1 MMKKQNN
8 KQVKPSFWKWLHQYR
23 IKIALSAFLVIIPI
37 TLILTAYIGAYTTN
51 NKVHF
56 DVEVT
61 QETTYIKDFISYD
74 DIDALLLHIEWVAL
88 KSPEENTEGVLVNGY
103 YDFNLRYEAKEGYSI
118 NNVSVTP
125 LLQTPWTNIRSLGTT
140 QNLTTSNRVFRII
153 FNYELPVRPLWFV
166 TVEEANLY
174 LKVDY
179 TFTSAGSPITKTVY
193 VLYPLE
199 NITPK
204 PIV

>member
-1 MMKKQNN
+1 MKNQNT
-8 KQVKPSFWKWLHQYR
+8 KQVKPSFWKWLHKNR
-23 IKIALSAFLVIIPI
+23 IKVALYAFLIVVPI
-37 TLILTAYIGAYTTN
+37 TLILTAYIGAYTNN

-61 QETTYIKDFISYD
+61 EETTYIKDFVSYD
-74 DIDALLLHIEWVAL
+74 DIDALLIHIEWVAL
-88 KSPEENTEGVLVNGY
+88 KSPDTNDEGILVNGY
-103 YDFNLRYEAKEGYSI
+103 YDFNIRYEAKEGYTV
-118 NNVSVTP
+118 NNVAVTP
-125 LLQTPWTNIRSLGTT
+125 VLQTPWTNIRSMGTQ
-140 QNLTTSNRVFRII
+140 QNLTTNNRLFRVI
-153 FNYELPVRPLWFV
+153 FNYELPVNPLWFV
-166 TVEEANLY
+166 TVDEAHLY

-199 NITPK
+199 DISPK